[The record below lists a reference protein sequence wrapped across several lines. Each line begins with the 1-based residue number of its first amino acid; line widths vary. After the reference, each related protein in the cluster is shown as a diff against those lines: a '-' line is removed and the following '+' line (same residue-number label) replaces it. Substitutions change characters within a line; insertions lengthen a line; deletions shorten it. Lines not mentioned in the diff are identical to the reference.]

1 MEKTIMA
8 NKIKMA
14 LQIDEA
20 SHPDLYAHIIG
31 INELRN
37 RTERV
42 RHLASLGLLLVS
54 RQIQVVTPGDTS
66 DAPHLSSKAVA
77 SDLQVPVTQ
86 EISVIPVNSR
96 TVLPAPT
103 PLSTKEAFSESLDAS
118 NSLYPSGVSKNTV
131 DTGTTSGKTEPQ
143 ESAAARAARK
153 MAQAGLFGLPSGP
166 KPD

>member
-1 MEKTIMA
+1 MEKTTMA

-31 INELRN
+31 IKELRN

-42 RHLASLGLLLVS
+42 RHLASLGLLLVN
-54 RQIQVVTPGDTS
+54 RQIQVVTPGETS
-66 DAPHLSSKAVA
+66 AASTLSSNAV
-77 SDLQVPVTQ
+77 SDDMQVPVTQ
-86 EISVIPVNSR
+86 GLSVIPVDSR
-96 TVLPAPT
+96 KVIPATP
-103 PLSTKEAFSESLDAS
+103 PLSTNEAFSGSPDAS
-118 NSLYPSGVSKNTV
+118 SAIYPSSVSRNTV
-131 DTGTTSGKTEPQ
+131 DTGTTTGKTESE

-166 KPD
+166 KSG